1 VCAAAFAGLVP
12 GPVASAAL
20 PALTVYATQSTV
32 RTSLHLQPGFAMIVR
47 ADRRIDTVAIGDP
60 RMVAAAP
67 VRRGSDVFDVVLQ
80 PLSDTGTTNMVLWFG
95 DVTTVWNLDIGP
107 GPRTADVVFVVTHP
121 HAAQPAVP
129 SAAMRGPG
137 NATTAPAAAVGPRNA
152 AAAPGTSS
160 PSSGTP
166 RPPDTPTPP
175 STPATA
181 SSGEPVLDLR
191 QTVGGVTAVFH
202 TFRMRS
208 GILLRYEI
216 TNGADVDLLIRP
228 AAILVRADGRPVAYG
243 MARNSVDRGRPD
255 VIPRGA
261 TETGVID
268 IATPSARQ
276 IAVVLSL
283 ARAASTPTPQTPD
296 TPAAHAGTAP
306 SAPPPIV
313 LQATFSGL
321 DRLPVAP
328 AP

>member
-1 VCAAAFAGLVP
+1 V
-12 GPVASAAL
+12 
-20 PALTVYATQSTV
+20 
-32 RTSLHLQPGFAMIVR
+32 
-47 ADRRIDTVAIGDP
+47 
-60 RMVAAAP
+60 
-67 VRRGSDVFDVVLQ
+67 
-80 PLSDTGTTNMVLWFG
+80 
-95 DVTTVWNLDIGP
+95 
-107 GPRTADVVFVVTHP
+107 
-121 HAAQPAVP
+121 
-129 SAAMRGPG
+129 
-137 NATTAPAAAVGPRNA
+137 
-152 AAAPGTSS
+152 
-160 PSSGTP
+160 
-166 RPPDTPTPP
+166 
-175 STPATA
+175 
-181 SSGEPVLDLR
+181 DLR

-202 TFRMRS
+202 TFRTRS